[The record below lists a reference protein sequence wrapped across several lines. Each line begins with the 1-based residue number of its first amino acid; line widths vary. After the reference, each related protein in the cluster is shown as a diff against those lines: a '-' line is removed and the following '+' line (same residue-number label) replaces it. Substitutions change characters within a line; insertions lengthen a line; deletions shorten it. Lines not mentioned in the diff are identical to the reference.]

1 MISLYMYEDVLS
13 LLVQLIQWY
22 NLKYKK
28 GETTREEAIA
38 RMLAVWKYPWPK
50 YQVLK
55 TIVKSRVNIN
65 IIHTCIKRTWYRGR
79 KYRIFASRL
88 LESLWCNVARY
99 RRYNDNFYHVHIF
112 IFSCFFKSYLYVWLF
127 DKIPILWKIQIMLYI
142 MNIDLELHSQHW

>member
-13 LLVQLIQWY
+13 LLDQLIQWY

-50 YQVLK
+50 YQV
-55 TIVKSRVNIN
+55 VKSRVNIN

-79 KYRIFASRL
+79 KYRTFASRL

-112 IFSCFFKSYLYVWLF
+112 IFSCFFKVIYMCDCLI
-127 DKIPILWKIQIMLYI
+127 KIPILWKIQIMLYI
-142 MNIDLELHSQHW
+142 MNIGLELHSQHW